1 MYYKLP
7 VKQRLEYMNSFRK
20 ANPRMSYHDMVKDYN
35 ETFKKFDNGGVVDS
49 KPEKNYKDKKELEFS
64 NYRRPGP
71 VASENPNDYFW
82 TANSFNSQL
91 EDDDSRPNF
100 MPQISTLLPSSP
112 FPDLRDSFVRKKD
125 FETAKEKNKQQ
136 QKNEEVPRFVNISN
150 SENTLSLNPTATT
163 TYAGG
168 KEQNSIANTN
178 NEEYL
183 RQKFL
188 AQKNAEKDLRI
199 SDFLLKTT
207 SYLPGTAGLIGGVA
221 NATKN
226 IAEDDY
232 KGALS
237 EIVSTFAPKGEL
249 KGAAKIYSFYNDFI
263 KDKPEK
269 SYGTTQFY
277 SDEDIKRI
285 LDNKNK
291 SITKQ

>member
-20 ANPRMSYHDMVKDYN
+20 ANPHISYYDMVKDYN
-35 ETFKKFDNGGVVDS
+35 ETFQKFGNGGTPNL
-49 KPEKNYKDKKELEFS
+49 KP
-64 NYRRPGP
+64 
-71 VASENPNDYFW
+71 
-82 TANSFNSQL
+82 
-91 EDDDSRPNF
+91 
-100 MPQISTLLPSSP
+100 
-112 FPDLRDSFVRKKD
+112 
-125 FETAKEKNKQQ
+125 
-136 QKNEEVPRFVNISN
+136 VN
-150 SENTLSLNPTATT
+150 
-163 TYAGG
+163 TYQGG
-168 KEQNSIANTN
+168 KEQNTIANTN

-183 RQKFL
+183 KQKFL

-199 SDFLLKTT
+199 ADFLLKTT
-207 SYLPGTAGLIGGVA
+207 SYLPGTAGVIGGVA